1 MRRLLLTVAVPLA
14 IAIVPGALLVGAGI
28 ALYLRLRE
36 RNRVTVIFELA
47 SFEVRTPRVTL
58 LSFAPRRRPWVR
70 A

>member
-1 MRRLLLTVAVPLA
+1 MRRLFLAVAIPAV

-36 RNRVTVIFELA
+36 RNRVQVLA
-47 SFEVRTPRVTL
+47 PHVRLIHTPRVTL